1 MTPIPEDDKNQL
13 DGAKSVTVTEE
24 KYTDTFTPEVNS
36 YHVQPFSPEQENE
49 AYNKSNK
56 TSAFRTLMLERDG
69 KLADYAI
76 RHQNSVKNAKSLAWM
91 NLFTNLAKFAGG
103 GYAPVLKEDTTPMM
117 KAFEEADK
125 MRTLYDQTKYAYDQA
140 GKQIRQKYVDSAR
153 ATHDAYEKA
162 KYDAEQKRVDLI
174 NEAAMKNR
182 DKTTTKKTYEKQ
194 DPLESLK
201 KQKLQAEIAQ
211 INSRKDLNKAQKEKL
226 IKEAQATAS
235 GRDKSN
241 KPFYSYAGK
250 DGFTYNLNKSQA
262 QDIVT
267 RLKQDKNNP
276 PKGVDTDYLAKL
288 DDDIALLETALEY
301 GQTDAATLAIIA
313 EYLDSNPQRFSDILN
328 RTPREKTVLH
338 EEVQPQKA
346 TTPANSYVMKPSS
359 FTFYED

>member
-1 MTPIPEDDKNQL
+1 MTLPEDDKILN
-13 DGAKSVTVTEE
+13 GAKSVTVTEE
-24 KYTDTFTPEVNS
+24 KYDDTFTPEVNN
-36 YHVQPFSPEQENE
+36 YQVKPFSPEQESE
-49 AYNKSNK
+49 AFNKSND

-76 RHQNSVKNAKSLAWM
+76 RHQNSAKAAKGLAWM
-91 NLFTNLAKFAGG
+91 NLFSNLAKLAGG
-103 GYAPVLKEDTTPMM
+103 GYAPVVKEDTTPMM

-125 MRTLYDQTKYAYDQA
+125 MRNLYDQTKSAYDTA
-140 GKQIRQKYVDSAR
+140 GRQMRQSYVDAAR
-153 ATHDAYEKA
+153 ATHNATEKA
-162 KYDAEQKRVDLI
+162 KYDAEQERVDLI
-174 NEAAMKNR
+174 NETAMKSR
-182 DKTTTKKTYEKQ
+182 GKTTTKSTYEKT
-194 DPLESLK
+194 DPLEGLK

-226 IKEAQATAS
+226 IQEAEKAAA
-235 GRDKSN
+235 GKDKNN

-276 PKGVDTDYLAKL
+276 PKGVDNDYLAKL

-346 TTPANSYVMKPSS
+346 TTPANNYVMKSSS